1 VFTGIIR
8 QIGTVRTAS
17 GTPAGRRLGIDLG
30 APADGLRRGDS
41 VAVSGA
47 CLTAAEVEGRVVTFD
62 VVSETLERTTLG
74 RLAPGGTVNLERA
87 LALGDRLD
95 GHLVQGHVDGIA
107 RVTAVGP
114 EGSQWRL
121 ECASPQLAAEM
132 VAKGSVAIDGVSLTL
147 TDVTA
152 ERFAVALVPETLS
165 ATTLGDLAVGDP
177 VNVELDLIGKYVR
190 KYLTGLGPA
199 GGLTLDKLRGAGF
212 A

>member
-8 QIGTVRTAS
+8 QIGTVRTAT

-30 APADGLRRGDS
+30 ALAEGLRRGDS

-47 CLTAAEVEGRVVTFD
+47 CLTAAEVNGPVAAFD
-62 VVSETLERTTLG
+62 VVAETLQRTTLG
-74 RLAPGGTVNLERA
+74 RLAPGGEVNLERA

-95 GHLVQGHVDGIA
+95 GHLVQGHVDGVA
-107 RVTAVGP
+107 RVTTVGP
-114 EGSQWRL
+114 DGGEWRI
-121 ECASPQLAAEM
+121 ECASRELAGKM
-132 VAKGSVAIDGVSLTL
+132 VAKGSVALDGVSLTL
-147 TDVTA
+147 TDATA

-165 ATTLGDLAVGDP
+165 ATTLAGLAVGDP

-190 KYLTGLGPA
+190 KYLAGLGA
-199 GGLTLDKLRGAGF
+199 ADGLTLDKLRGAGF